1 VAKKAAA
8 LAEADRTVNLP
19 AKAAACIVSPNAAD
33 AELAVALLEETGVA
47 ARAFAS
53 VRELAGVLD
62 EAIGCL
68 ILVEEALVAAD
79 IPALGEALARLPA
92 WCDLPL
98 ILVSRDVGAL
108 GAVAADAFPNSGN
121 VTLLGRPLNAH
132 TLVSAVQVAL
142 RATARQREVRDLIA
156 QREQAVK
163 LRDEFLAML
172 AHELRNPLAPMTN
185 ALHIL
190 RMLKTEDATALK
202 SIQILERQVGHV
214 VRLVGD
220 LMDVARLE
228 RGKVVLKTERLDL
241 NRVVSSAV
249 ESSLHGA
256 QERGHH
262 VSVRFA
268 TNALPVEGDAVR
280 LEQIVC
286 NLVNNAAK
294 FTTRPDEI
302 VVTTSVEA
310 GFALVAVEDK
320 GIGFQP
326 DAAERLFDPFLQ
338 INPTLERSAGGLG
351 MGLTIVRRLA
361 ELHGGSVHAAS
372 EGPDKGSRFIVRIP
386 LAPGAARAQAVPQR
400 PPAQARRRRVVVVED
415 NPDIRETLCMLLH
428 LWGHEVAIAN
438 DGRSGVDRVLEERP
452 DVALIDVGLPGMNG
466 YDVARAIRK
475 SIPDGAIRLIAV
487 TGYGQPSDRELATQ
501 AGFDTHLL
509 KPVSPTVL
517 QRLLAE

>member
-1 VAKKAAA
+1 M
-8 LAEADRTVNLP
+8 
-19 AKAAACIVSPNAAD
+19 SPNAAD
-33 AELAVALLEETGVA
+33 AELAVSLLEQAGVQ

-53 VRELAGVLD
+53 AREVAWALGDAV
-62 EAIGCL
+62 GCL
-68 ILVEEALVAAD
+68 ILVEEALLAED
-79 IPALGEALARLPA
+79 IPALREALGRLPA

-108 GAVAADAFPNSGN
+108 GAAAADAFPESGN
-121 VTLLGRPLNAH
+121 VTLLERPINAY

-142 RATARQREVRDLIA
+142 RATSRQREVGELIA

-172 AHELRNPLAPMTN
+172 AHELRNPLAPMSN

-190 RMLKTEDATALK
+190 RMLKTEDANAVK
-202 SIQILERQVGHV
+202 SIQILERQIGHV
-214 VRLVGD
+214 VRMVDD

-228 RGKVVLKTERLDL
+228 RGKVVLKKERLDL
-241 NRVVSSAV
+241 NRVVSSGV
-249 ESSLHGA
+249 ESCLQTA
-256 QERGHH
+256 QARGHR
-262 VSVRFA
+262 VNLRFG

-302 VVTTSVEA
+302 LVTTSVEA

-320 GIGFQP
+320 GIGFP
-326 DAAERLFDPFLQ
+326 ADAAEHLFDPFLQ
-338 INPTLERSAGGLG
+338 VNPTLERSAGGLG
-351 MGLTIVRRLA
+351 MGLTIVRRLT

-372 EGPDKGSRFIVRIP
+372 EGPDRGSRFVVRIP
-386 LAPGAARAQAVPQR
+386 LACGMAAAQ
-400 PPAQARRRRVVVVED
+400 PAPEQPALEARRRRVVIVED
-415 NPDIRETLCMLLH
+415 NPDIRETLRMLLN
-428 LWGHEVAIAN
+428 LWGHEVAMAN
-438 DGRSGVDRVLEERP
+438 DGRSGVERVLQERP

-475 SIPDGAIRLIAV
+475 SFPDGAIRLIAV
-487 TGYGQPSDRELATQ
+487 TGYGQPSDRDLAMQ

-509 KPVSPTVL
+509 KPISPPLL

>member
-1 VAKKAAA
+1 MDKSKAA
-8 LAEADRTVNLP
+8 LACV
-19 AKAAACIVSPNAAD
+19 VSPNRAD
-33 AELAVALLEETGVA
+33 AELAVGLLEQAGVR

-53 VRELAGVLD
+53 AREMAWALD
-62 EAIGCL
+62 DAVGCL
-68 ILVEEALVAAD
+68 ILVEEALIADD
-79 IPALGEALARLPA
+79 IPALREALGRLPA

-108 GAVAADAFPNSGN
+108 GAVAADAFPDSGN
-121 VTLLGRPLNAH
+121 VTLLERPINAH
-132 TLVSAVQVAL
+132 TMVSAVQVAL
-142 RATARQREVRDLIA
+142 RASSRQREVGELIA

-172 AHELRNPLAPMTN
+172 AHELRNPLAPMSN

-190 RMLKTEDATALK
+190 RMQKTEDANALK
-202 SIQILERQVGHV
+202 SIQILERQIGHV
-214 VRLVGD
+214 VRMVDD

-228 RGKVVLKTERLDL
+228 RGKVILKKERVDL

-249 ESSLHGA
+249 ETCLQAA
-256 QERGHH
+256 QARGHH
-262 VSVRFA
+262 VSVRFG
-268 TNALPVEGDAVR
+268 TDALPVDGDAVR

-302 VVTTSVEA
+302 LVTTSVEA
-310 GFALVAVEDK
+310 GSALVTVEDK
-320 GIGFQP
+320 GIGFP
-326 DAAERLFDPFLQ
+326 PNSAERLFDPFLQ
-338 INPTLERSAGGLG
+338 VNPTLERSAGGLG

-372 EGPDKGSRFIVRIP
+372 GGPGKGSRFTVRMP
-386 LAPGAARAQAVPQR
+386 LAAGMPQAHAE
-400 PPAQARRRRVVVVED
+400 PAQASVRTRRRRVVIVED
-415 NPDIRETLCMLLH
+415 NPDIRETLRMLLN
-428 LWGHEVAIAN
+428 LWGHEVAMAS
-438 DGRSGVDRVLEERP
+438 DGRSGVDRVLQERP

-466 YDVARAIRK
+466 YEVARAIRK
-475 SIPDGAIRLIAV
+475 SFPDGGIRLIAV
-487 TGYGQPSDRELATQ
+487 TGYGQPSDRELAMQ

-509 KPVSPTVL
+509 KPISPPLL

>member
-1 VAKKAAA
+1 VSAPKET
-8 LAEADRTVNLP
+8 LACV
-19 AKAAACIVSPNAAD
+19 VSPNAAD
-33 AELAVALLEETGVA
+33 AELAVALLAQTGVR
-47 ARAFAS
+47 ARAYAGM
-53 VRELAGVLD
+53 RELAWALDDGV
-62 EAIGCL
+62 GCL
-68 ILVEEALVAAD
+68 ILVEEALLAEE
-79 IPALGEALARLPA
+79 IPALREALARLPA

-108 GAVAADAFPNSGN
+108 GASVADAFPDSGN
-121 VTLLGRPLNAH
+121 VTLLERPINAH
-132 TLVSAVQVAL
+132 TLISAVQVAL
-142 RATARQREVRDLIA
+142 RASARQREVGELLA
-156 QREQAVK
+156 QREQAVR

-172 AHELRNPLAPMTN
+172 AHELRNPLAPMSN

-190 RMLKTEDATALK
+190 RMLKTEDAMVLK

-214 VRLVGD
+214 VRMVDD

-228 RGKVVLKTERLDL
+228 RGKVVLKKERLDL

-249 ESSLHGA
+249 ESCLHAA

-262 VSVRFA
+262 VSLRFA
-268 TNALPVEGDAVR
+268 TNALPVDGDAVR

-294 FTTRPDEI
+294 FTTRPDDI
-302 VVTTSVEA
+302 LVTTSVEG

-326 DAAERLFDPFLQ
+326 DTAERLFDPFLQ
-338 INPTLERSAGGLG
+338 VNPTLERSAGGLG
-351 MGLTIVRRLA
+351 MGLTIVRHLA

-372 EGPDKGSRFIVRIP
+372 AGPDKGSRFVVRIP
-386 LAPGAARAQAVPQR
+386 LASGMVQALAEPERPTGLARP
-400 PPAQARRRRVVVVED
+400 RRVVVVED
-415 NPDIRETLCMLLH
+415 NPDIRETLRMLLS
-428 LWGHEVAIAN
+428 LWGHEVALAS
-438 DGRSGVDRVLEERP
+438 DGHSGVDRVLEERP

-466 YDVARAIRK
+466 YEVARAIRK
-475 SIPDGAIRLIAV
+475 RVPDRAIRLIAV

-509 KPVSPTVL
+509 KPISPTVL